1 MGLCLISRSFHSITG
16 WEKKAGHLEWW
27 GGGMVAIATGSP
39 SPLSSPTRQVKGCS
53 VGRLW
58 LWRLFFLIDF
68 NVFYNPSSSFIEF
81 KNLYIYIYI
90 YLRTSQNSMK
100 KVWCNCGCMSRI
112 WVVCHSIIQEAC
124 SITQSYQPAVHRHS
138 SLPLPQT
145 FLSSGILLDLPFQS
159 YNAPFPSSESPV
171 CVNGAERVWTNK
183 KKWKRKEELSKM
195 KLDLTFLLF

>member
-90 YLRTSQNSMK
+90 LELVKIAWKKFDVIVDACHAFELYVILLFKRHAPSHSPTSQLSTGTRLCPSHK
-100 KVWCNCGCMSRI
+100 LFFPPAFFSISPFSRI
-112 WVVCHSIIQEAC
+112 MPPSPPPRVLSVSMG
-124 SITQSYQPAVHRHS
+124 QSVS
-138 SLPLPQT
+138 GQT
-145 FLSSGILLDLPFQS
+145 KK
-159 YNAPFPSSESPV
+159 SENVRRNYP
-171 CVNGAERVWTNK
+171 
-183 KKWKRKEELSKM
+183 KWS
-195 KLDLTFLLF
+195 